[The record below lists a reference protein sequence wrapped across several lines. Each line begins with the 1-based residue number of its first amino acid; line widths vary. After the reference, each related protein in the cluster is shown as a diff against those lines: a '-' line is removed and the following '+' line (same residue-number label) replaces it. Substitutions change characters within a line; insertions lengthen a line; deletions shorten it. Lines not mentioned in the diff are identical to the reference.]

1 MTWGADDI
9 VFIHTLIGVYTS
21 VCYLERHGIRTW
33 HNLSLSFLVVRSS
46 AFPIGREVS
55 MFIKYDSN
63 MITLFL
69 SSAKIAEK
77 FPKIKIWTSKDL
89 DSACKGVRPS
99 EL

>member
-1 MTWGADDI
+1 MTWRADDI

-21 VCYLERHGIRTW
+21 LCYLERHGIRTW
-33 HNLSLSFLVVRSS
+33 HTLSFLVVRSS

-69 SSAKIAEK
+69 SSEKITEK
-77 FPKIKIWTSKDL
+77 FPKIKIWTSKDFV
-89 DSACKGVRPS
+89 SACKGFRPS